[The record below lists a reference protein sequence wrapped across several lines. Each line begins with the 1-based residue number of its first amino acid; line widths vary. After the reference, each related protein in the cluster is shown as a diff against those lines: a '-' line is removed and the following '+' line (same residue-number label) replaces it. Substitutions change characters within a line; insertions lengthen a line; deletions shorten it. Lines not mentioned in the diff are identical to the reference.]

1 MFLLQHASIS
11 SVCVAST
18 VPVGQEEHGAICGHC
33 ESHLTSIAALACV
46 FQPYRK
52 ELERER
58 ASRVRVEQDLDEATQ
73 RLLMA
78 HKEIQ
83 RLTDE
88 LAAQGKEQSRV
99 GKSSYCG
106 CVPLLVTSWHLAQP
120 CLLQALPFLGR
131 IVGERLSCL

>member
-1 MFLLQHASIS
+1 M
-11 SVCVAST
+11 
-18 VPVGQEEHGAICGHC
+18 
-33 ESHLTSIAALACV
+33 
-46 FQPYRK
+46 FQPYRE

-78 HKEIQ
+78 HEEIQ

-88 LAAQGKEQSRV
+88 LAAQGREQSRV
-99 GKSSYCG
+99 GKSSSCG
-106 CVPLLVTSWHLAQP
+106 CVPLLVTNCHLAQP
-120 CLLQALPFLGR
+120 FLLWALHFLHR

>member
-1 MFLLQHASIS
+1 M
-11 SVCVAST
+11 
-18 VPVGQEEHGAICGHC
+18 
-33 ESHLTSIAALACV
+33 
-46 FQPYRK
+46 FQPYRE

-78 HKEIQ
+78 HEEIQ

-88 LAAQGKEQSRV
+88 LAAQGREQSRI
-99 GKSSYCG
+99 GKSSSCG
-106 CVPLLVTSWHLAQP
+106 CVPLLVTSCHLAQP
-120 CLLQALPFLGR
+120 FLLWALHFLHR